1 MADPLKE
8 LMAES
13 LKDLPR
19 VRIVIMIKSE
29 KMKSCSRPSTCLWR
43 KAVVIWIVLDPEPPM
58 LLR

>member
-1 MADPLKE
+1 MVDPLKE

-19 VRIVIMIKSE
+19 VRLAIMIKSE
-29 KMKSCSRPSTCLWR
+29 KMKSCSRPLTCLRR
-43 KAVVIWIVLDPEPPM
+43 KAVVIWIILDPDPTM